1 MYLKT
6 VYVLMLHC
14 MESTHQANH
23 FGIWFVQIGQIEADI
38 NHFNILE
45 LGHIY
50 LSGCSQ
56 FGNWLELVSHAC
68 QVDRIRNNMAYH
80 ITSTLDFN
88 KRGCVRQI

>member
-1 MYLKT
+1 MYLKI

-14 MESTHQANH
+14 MESTHPASH
-23 FGIWFVQIGQIEADI
+23 FGIWLIQTVQIEADI

-50 LSGCSQ
+50 ISGCSQ
-56 FGNWLELVSHAC
+56 FRNWSELVSHAC
-68 QVDRIRNNMAYH
+68 QVDRIRNSMAYRV
-80 ITSTLDFN
+80 TSALDFN